1 MDEKGKHLYIILVVS
16 FSQQCW
22 FSLFDLVVMKKQFH
36 PFAHCIRIYYFTVS
50 LTQNY
55 NRNSDLY
62 CLVWEALFRTFNL
75 LVCAS
80 WDKVAF
86 TGKLFQYL
94 LFFSPAAANKAKQ
107 NHLQFIPTW
116 LVKSKSRTSSFLFLR
131 KKRPT
136 RFVRCN
142 SRFRFYI
149 VFSEKH
155 ISDSI
160 LSSELSCIVHPQKQ
174 EFAFNSVQT
183 YEDEKVISYKTNT
196 PITFFLKHSLFFVL
210 EIFNGTS

>member
-22 FSLFDLVVMKKQFH
+22 FSLFDLVVIKKQFH

-131 KKRPT
+131 KKDLQGLLDVTPD
-136 RFVRCN
+136 
-142 SRFRFYI
+142 
-149 VFSEKH
+149 
-155 ISDSI
+155 SDSI
-160 LSSELSCIVHPQKQ
+160 LSSRRNIFRILSCLLSSAALCTPKNKSLHL
-174 EFAFNSVQT
+174 T
-183 YEDEKVISYKTNT
+183 RYKHMKMKRWFHTRRT
-196 PITFFLKHSLFFVL
+196 LQLHFF
-210 EIFNGTS
+210 